1 MVQFLKCT
9 HCASH
14 ERGNMNLI
22 FNGNVSARVLWGKEK
37 KKTWKKCHSPFDKT
51 IAKSPASTA
60 TSNFK
65 PAVEQWW
72 RWRQILTQNP
82 NIFGSAALIRI
93 LLQTNKQKKSFSS
106 VAIKWSQT
114 EAEWA
119 NVLRSRVLTV
129 LCRDVFLIFMFR
141 VQCGSLAQLMMQKLH
156 GNWHIQP
163 SVSSFNTKTMTSCS
177 VSSKVEQAEEKH
189 KLFFFSAGRVHVRYC

>member
-1 MVQFLKCT
+1 MFLPECCGEK
-9 HCASH
+9 
-14 ERGNMNLI
+14 
-22 FNGNVSARVLWGKEK
+22 K

-82 NIFGSAALIRI
+82 NTSLVLLHWFGFFCK
-93 LLQTNKQKKSFSS
+93 QTKKKKSFSS
-106 VAIKWSQT
+106 VAIKRSQT